1 MSHALTALSPLDG
14 RYASKTRALQEHFS
28 EFALIRHRVRV
39 EIAWLKALAAD
50 PAFVLLPAFS
60 PATVAELDRVAAGF
74 SVADAE
80 RVKAIEATTNHDVKA
95 VEYWLRE
102 TFGGNAEIAAAGEF
116 IHFACTSEDINNLAH
131 ALMVRGGLES
141 VLLPAVDAIAARLDE
156 LARAHAGL
164 AMLARTHGQP
174 ATPTTMGKEMAN
186 VAWRLK
192 RARRALAA
200 VEMLGKVNGATG
212 NFNAHVVAAPAMDWP
227 AFSRR
232 FVTGLGIA
240 YNPLT
245 IQIEPHDAL
254 AEAFD
259 ALARLNTILVDLD
272 RDLWGYISLG
282 YFRQKVKA
290 GEVGSSTMPHKVN
303 PIRFENSEGNL
314 AVSTALLHLLSDRLT
329 HSRMQR
335 DLSDSTVKRNVG
347 VALAHGYLAV
357 EETLGGLD
365 RIDLDEV
372 ELRAR
377 IDGAPE
383 VLAEAYQTLLRVAGQ
398 SDPYEAL
405 RSRVRGK
412 SVTLAELHDWIDGLA
427 VDAELKSMMK
437 RLRPSDYTGLA
448 ERLCD
453 GATADAAAWLA
464 R

>member
-1 MSHALTALSPLDG
+1 MREISPLDG
-14 RYASKTRALQEHFS
+14 RYAEVVGHLSGYFSERALMQARCEVECRYILALDEVGVFPKLTRS
-28 EFALIRHRVRV
+28 ERGRIESAGSLSDKDFARIKEIESTIRHDVKSCELFLRERLALAHPNRIHFALTSEDVNNLAYALLFSRYRV
-39 EIAWLKALAAD
+39 EQQVPQLRRL
-50 PAFVLLPAFS
+50 
-60 PATVAELDRVAAGF
+60 VAAI
-74 SVADAE
+74 AE
-80 RVKAIEATTNHDVKA
+80 RVERWKAAP
-95 VEYWLRE
+95 
-102 TFGGNAEIAAAGEF
+102 F
-116 IHFACTSEDINNLAH
+116 
-131 ALMVRGGLES
+131 
-141 VLLPAVDAIAARLDE
+141 P
-156 LARAHAGL
+156 
-164 AMLARTHGQP
+164 ARTHGQP
-174 ATPTTMGKEMAN
+174 ASPTTFGKELA
-186 VAWRLK
+186 VFLHRLVRQGRQLEALRFRGKLSGSTGTYAAAATACPDVDWR
-192 RARRALAA
+192 
-200 VEMLGKVNGATG
+200 T
-212 NFNAHVVAAPAMDWP
+212 
-227 AFSRR
+227 FSER
-232 FVTGLGIA
+232 FVAGLGLDPA
-240 YNPLT
+240 ACT
-245 IQIEPHDAL
+245 TQIDDGDGL
-254 AEAFD
+254 AEYFAIT
-259 ALARLNTILVDLD
+259 ARINNVILDLD
-272 RDLWGYISLG
+272 FDLWEYISRGDLIH
-282 YFRQKVKA
+282 RA
-290 GEVGSSTMPHKVN
+290 ATAEVGSSTMPHKVN

-347 VALAHGYLAV
+347 VALAHSYLAV

-412 SVTLAELHDWIDGLA
+412 SVTLAQLHDWIDGLA